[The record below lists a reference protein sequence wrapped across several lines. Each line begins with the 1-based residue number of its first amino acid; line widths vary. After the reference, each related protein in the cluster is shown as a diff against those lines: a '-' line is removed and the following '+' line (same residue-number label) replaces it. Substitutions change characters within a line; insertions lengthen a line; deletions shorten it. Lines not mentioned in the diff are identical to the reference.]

1 MSRNYELMVILSPE
15 VVPDAVPDRMAALGD
30 LIREH
35 GGSVHEVID
44 WGRRRLAYPVKRQ
57 LEGHYI
63 LAQYSADAG
72 EANLEVERSLRI
84 DESVLR
90 HLVVRQD
97 D

>member
-1 MSRNYELMVILSPE
+1 MSRNYELMVILN
-15 VVPDAVPDRMAALGD
+15 PDVGPDDVPDRMSALGD
-30 LIREH
+30 LIRTH
-35 GGSVHEVID
+35 GGSVQEVID
-44 WGRRRLAYPVKRQ
+44 WGRRRLAYPVDRH

-63 LAQYSADAG
+63 LAQYTADAG
-72 EANLEVERSLRI
+72 EPNREVERALRI